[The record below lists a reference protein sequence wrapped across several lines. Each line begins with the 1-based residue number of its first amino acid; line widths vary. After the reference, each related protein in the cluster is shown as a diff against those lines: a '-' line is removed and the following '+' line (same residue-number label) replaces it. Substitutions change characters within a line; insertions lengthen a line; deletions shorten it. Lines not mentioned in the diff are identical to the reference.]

1 MPGRIRAL
9 SRCGCSRKANGLAP
23 YQVPCPGPCKGLISR
38 EQEQEDIIAAHF
50 PHILGHGHGAPARW
64 VGVRQQREHVPV
76 CRDSGPP
83 HGSASGLAAH
93 RGAGARRS
101 SLSWHLQGR
110 GGRKCPPGMGSLIL
124 VRPGLIQESQ
134 WFRAWGKKSMLGS
147 TDHVPWVPIRSLQE
161 RGAGN
166 IQ

>member
-1 MPGRIRAL
+1 MGWPPIKCHALGPAKVLSPG
-9 SRCGCSRKANGLAP
+9 SRSR
-23 YQVPCPGPCKGLISR
+23 R
-38 EQEQEDIIAAHF
+38 TIIAAHF

-134 WFRAWGKKSMLGS
+134 WLRAWGKKSMLGS